1 MSPSRFISGWIGA
14 AILASTVAVVA
25 VTVFIG
31 ETITELLVVV
41 IFEGACLGAAQQLLV
56 KRSTG
61 RTSGWF
67 VATLAGVVLGRAL
80 QYELESSP
88 WMAATYLWPHPM
100 QIVSGACAGI
110 IVGAVMALPQALAL
124 RGTIRRAGVWIATRA
139 ASTAT
144 AFAFLGF
151 AQFVIGVP
159 QIAFPALFC
168 ILLVVAWIA
177 AAAGA
182 SIEAPVM
189 ARLLNVQRRPPVRWT
204 MTSPPGT
211 WMRMQ

>member
-1 MSPSRFISGWIGA
+1 M
-14 AILASTVAVVA
+14 LASTAAVVA
-25 VTVFIG
+25 VTIFVG
-31 ETITELLVVV
+31 ENATELSLVA

-61 RTSGWF
+61 RARGWF
-67 VATLAGVVLGRAL
+67 VATFAGVVMGRAL
-80 QYELESSP
+80 QYLLESSP
-88 WMAATYLWPHPM
+88 WMAATYLWPQPM

-124 RGTIRRAGVWIATRA
+124 RGTIRRTDVWIATRA

-151 AQFVIGVP
+151 AQFAIGVP

-182 SIEAPVM
+182 AIEAPVM
-189 ARLLNVQRRPPVRWT
+189 VRLLNVHRRPPMDVWHGRIVRADYA
-204 MTSPPGT
+204 
-211 WMRMQ
+211 R